1 MSRKAF
7 SSDLDSVF
15 APGAQ
20 YEPNIDASPWLLET
34 TAVAPELATAPAEAK
49 RAPAAKT
56 KRRARKSFGADLDSL
71 FADAPAAQ
79 AAPREEA
86 PARPDLNVRQ
96 RELPRRSISR
106 LSGIDALIRDTTDGR
121 AIAAEDARLAE
132 ARKPGVAKRVTFT
145 YDRDQFARLKQIARE
160 EGAYLKDII
169 AGLLNDYLDGRS
181 SDN

>member
-7 SSDLDSVF
+7 CSDLDSVF

-34 TAVAPELATAPAEAK
+34 AAAASPEPAPATTA
-49 RAPAAKT
+49 RPSAAKT
-56 KRRARKSFGADLDSL
+56 KRRPRKSFGADLDSV
-71 FADAPAAQ
+71 FADAPAAEQ
-79 AAPREEA
+79 SPREEP
-86 PARPDLNVRQ
+86 PARPDLSVRQ
-96 RELPRRSISR
+96 RELPRRSIAR

-169 AGLLNDYLDGRS
+169 AGLLNDYLDGHR